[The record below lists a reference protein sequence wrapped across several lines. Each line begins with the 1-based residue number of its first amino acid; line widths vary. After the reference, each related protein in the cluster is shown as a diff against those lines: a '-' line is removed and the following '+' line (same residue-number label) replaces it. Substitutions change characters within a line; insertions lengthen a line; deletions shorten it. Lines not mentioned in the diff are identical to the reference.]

1 MHQTL
6 LLNTAWDITILN
18 HMCVWYFLPLRVQFG
33 QHLSKSAKRLKL
45 VLPKCTDCQFF
56 LQILSVVTDEFVTW
70 EVLFEYFTVLSVLP
84 NIHNFLLKSVCYF
97 TVSWLIYWIMLSPRT
112 ICTTTIFPAHSCLFP
127 PLLNTRRNDVKK
139 KRYSHLSPLANISSF
154 QNSDIELMIQVML
167 QNDCV
172 SITCIHIPQL
182 ECSPAALSF
191 LLQELLPVQSL
202 HIQ

>member
-1 MHQTL
+1 
-6 LLNTAWDITILN
+6 
-18 HMCVWYFLPLRVQFG
+18 MCVWYFLPLRVQFG

-112 ICTTTIFPAHSCLFP
+112 ICTTTIFPAHSCLFL

-139 KRYSHLSPLANISSF
+139 KKK
-154 QNSDIELMIQVML
+154 
-167 QNDCV
+167 
-172 SITCIHIPQL
+172 
-182 ECSPAALSF
+182 
-191 LLQELLPVQSL
+191 VQSSQSVSKHFIFPKFWYRTHDPSHVTERL
-202 HIQ
+202 CVNNLYTHTTARVQPCSFVIPTTGAASSTEPSHTVKQHA